1 MGDACERPL
10 SDVRNSPLDD
20 PRTGPPGAVRVA
32 LAGLTP
38 DDRVLVAFSGGLD
51 SSVLLDAVVQCRAPA
66 TVLAWHVNHGL
77 QAQADGWREHC
88 KTLAAAL
95 GTGFGATALVGRP
108 SKGESLEEWARH
120 GRYAALRAAA
130 ANAGAAAVLT
140 AHHAD
145 DQVETVLMR
154 LARGTGL
161 KGASGM
167 AERSWLGAVPLL
179 RPLLGLSRAEISVW
193 AQSRDLRWVED
204 PSNVDT
210 RQLRNAVRHEVLPV
224 LDRTFPG
231 FRRNLLRSAAH
242 WRASAETLAELI
254 DEDLAAVALCDA
266 VLGEC
271 LSRARW
277 RALPAPRRDEVLRA
291 WLARHGCRAP
301 PSARLAEMSRQL
313 AQCSAGSGVALAHDG
328 CCLRLYRDFI
338 AFDRLAAPAAG
349 AALADRAA
357 MPAARAALAAR
368 AAMPAACVALAE
380 GAPVPVA
387 RAVLARRAAV
397 AGDDFRFRWS
407 GQASLE
413 TLAPPGTLEIEP
425 VVIEGAFGLPGALL
439 RDSELT
445 LGYRRGGER
454 LRVAAHRPTRSLK
467 NLFQERGVPP
477 WRRDHLPVLRAGGD
491 VVWVAALGANAQ
503 FLVSEGERVALA
515 WHPADRFR

>member
-1 MGDACERPL
+1 MASSRSSRPAEPGGEGGGESVGKSSMGDACERPL

-20 PRTGPPGAVRVA
+20 LRTSPLGAVRVA
-32 LAGLTP
+32 LAGLAP
-38 DDRVLVAFSGGLD
+38 GDRVLVAFSGGLD

-88 KTLAAAL
+88 ETVAAAL

-108 SKGESLEEWARH
+108 ARGESLEEWARH

-130 ANAGAAAVLT
+130 ADAGAAAVLT

-161 KGASGM
+161 EGASGM

-179 RPLLGLSRAEISVW
+179 RPLLGLSRAEIAAW

-210 RQLRNAVRHEVLPV
+210 RRLRNAVRHEVLPI
-224 LDRTFPG
+224 LDHTFPG
-231 FRRNLLRSAAH
+231 FRRNLLRSVAH

-254 DEDLAAVALCDA
+254 GEDLAAVALCDA

-277 RALPAPRRDEVLRA
+277 QALPAPRRDEVLRA

-313 AQCSAGSGVALAHDG
+313 ARCSADSGVALAHDG

-338 AFDRLAAPAAG
+338 ALERPAVPAAG
-349 AALADRAA
+349 AVLAPGAA
-357 MPAARAALAAR
+357 
-368 AAMPAACVALAE
+368 
-380 GAPVPVA
+380 VPVA
-387 RAVLARRAAV
+387 FAVLAPRAAV
-397 AGDDFRFRWS
+397 AGDGYRFRWT

-425 VVIEGAFGLPGALL
+425 VVIEGALGLPGALL

-477 WRRDHLPVLRAGGD
+477 WRRDRLPVLRVGGD
-491 VVWVAALGANAQ
+491 VLWVAALGANAQ